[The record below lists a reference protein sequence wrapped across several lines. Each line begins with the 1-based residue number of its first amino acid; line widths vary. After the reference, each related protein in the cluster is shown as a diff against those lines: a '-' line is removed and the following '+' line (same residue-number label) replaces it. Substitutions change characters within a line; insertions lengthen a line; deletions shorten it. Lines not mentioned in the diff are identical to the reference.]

1 MKNNLRIAIYLLL
14 LLTTTLIPSS
24 KLHQKPYVAILPVT
38 APTLTQLAPRHID
51 SVGSFVLASKLDTIE
66 IVDTSSIQVATSS
79 GVVSNSTNVQST
91 CGSDPN
97 MAYIYTHE
105 SGCNTASINASSGA
119 CGLGQAYPCSK
130 LPCSLSDWTCQNNY
144 FTAYAVAR
152 YGSTYAAM
160 LYWEANSWW

>member
-1 MKNNLRIAIYLLL
+1 MKNNIRIAIYLLI

-24 KLHQKPYVAILPVT
+24 KLHQKPYVAILPVLKIT
-38 APTLTQLAPRHID
+38 VSPPQKEPTYGGASFSLA
-51 SVGSFVLASKLDTIE
+51 DTI
-66 IVDTSSIQVATSS
+66 VTQPSVVASSTLNTQA
-79 GVVSNSTNVQST
+79 VSN

-97 MAYIYTHE
+97 MAYVYTHE

-160 LYWEANSWW
+160 LYWEANSNW